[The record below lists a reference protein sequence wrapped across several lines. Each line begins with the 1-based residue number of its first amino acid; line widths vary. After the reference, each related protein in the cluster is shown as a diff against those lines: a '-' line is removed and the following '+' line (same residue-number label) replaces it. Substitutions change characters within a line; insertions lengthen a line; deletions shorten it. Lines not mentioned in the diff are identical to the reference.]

1 MLLDNI
7 SSPADL
13 KNLSFDQL
21 VSLAGEIREG
31 LFNRLTKKGGH
42 FGPNFGF
49 VEATIALHFVFD
61 SPKDKIVFD
70 VSHQCYPHKML
81 TGRAYGFFDETQFS
95 KISGYSN
102 PDESEHDF
110 FKVGH
115 TSTAVSLACG
125 LAKARDL
132 KGQNE
137 NIIAVLGDGS
147 LSGGEALEALDFA
160 GEQNSNFIVVLND
173 NDMSIAENHGGIYK
187 NLKELRE
194 SNGKCA
200 SNIFKSFGLDYIY
213 VDKGNDIPS
222 LIEAF
227 QKVKN
232 IDHPIVVHINTLKG
246 CGYKPAEENKELWHW
261 TAPFNRQTA
270 ERPVSNAENY
280 NSMTAE
286 FLLKKMAADSTVAFV
301 CPAVPANFGFTKQ
314 NREKAGKQFI
324 DTGIAE
330 EHAIALVSAM
340 AKNGT
345 KPVFGTH
352 SSFIQRTYD
361 QLSQD
366 LCINKNP
373 ATLLVNTASVWGM
386 NNITHLG
393 IFDIPLMSNIPELVY
408 LAPTNCEEY
417 FAMLDWS
424 IEQNKFPVAIRMPCN
439 GIIHT
444 TEPVQKDYSDL
455 NKYKITQ
462 NGSKIAILA
471 LGDFFQL
478 GEKTADYI
486 EQQSGQKPTL
496 INPRY
501 ITGLDKELL
510 TELKKTHEK
519 IITLEDGI
527 LDGGFGQKIASFYG
541 SSPVKV
547 YNFGLKKEFLDRY
560 NAHEVLK
567 NNHLTPEQIWQDIK
581 N

>member
-1 MLLDNI
+1 MGRTASGVKSINLKGSEVIGVDI
-7 SSPADL
+7 SSHGDKVL
-13 KNLSFDQL
+13 VLS
-21 VSLAGEIREG
+21 EKG
-31 LFNRLTKKGGH
+31 LGKLSSIDDYRITHRGSSGVK
-42 FGPNFGF
+42 
-49 VEATIALHFVFD
+49 TI
-61 SPKDKIVFD
+61 KITE
-70 VSHQCYPHKML
+70 K
-81 TGRAYGFFDETQFS
+81 T
-95 KISGYSN
+95 
-102 PDESEHDF
+102 
-110 FKVGH
+110 
-115 TSTAVSLACG
+115 
-125 LAKARDL
+125 
-132 KGQNE
+132 
-137 NIIAVLGDGS
+137 GS
-147 LSGGEALEALDFA
+147 LVAMKVVKGDEDYLAITLNGTVVRSNLEQVREC
-160 GEQNSNFIVVLND
+160 GRNSIGVKLID
-173 NDMSIAENHGGIYK
+173 
-187 NLKELRE
+187 LRE
-194 SNGKCA
+194 K
-200 SNIFKSFGLDYIY
+200 
-213 VDKGNDIPS
+213 DIVTS
-222 LIEAF
+222 LTCLEKIEDEN
-227 QKVKN
+227 V
-232 IDHPIVVHINTLKG
+232 
-246 CGYKPAEENKELWHW
+246 EENKELWHW

-324 DTGIAE
+324 DTGITE

-386 NNITHLG
+386 NDITHLG

-462 NGSKIAILA
+462 NGRKIAILA
-471 LGDFFQL
+471 LGDF
-478 GEKTADYI
+478 TACFC
-486 EQQSGQKPTL
+486 
-496 INPRY
+496 R
-501 ITGLDKELL
+501 
-510 TELKKTHEK
+510 
-519 IITLEDGI
+519 
-527 LDGGFGQKIASFYG
+527 SF
-541 SSPVKV
+541 SVCA
-547 YNFGLKKEFLDRY
+547 E
-560 NAHEVLK
+560 
-567 NNHLTPEQIWQDIK
+567 
-581 N
+581 

>member
-1 MLLDNI
+1 M
-7 SSPADL
+7 
-13 KNLSFDQL
+13 
-21 VSLAGEIREG
+21 
-31 LFNRLTKKGGH
+31 
-42 FGPNFGF
+42 
-49 VEATIALHFVFD
+49 
-61 SPKDKIVFD
+61 
-70 VSHQCYPHKML
+70 
-81 TGRAYGFFDETQFS
+81 
-95 KISGYSN
+95 
-102 PDESEHDF
+102 
-110 FKVGH
+110 
-115 TSTAVSLACG
+115 
-125 LAKARDL
+125 
-132 KGQNE
+132 
-137 NIIAVLGDGS
+137 
-147 LSGGEALEALDFA
+147 
-160 GEQNSNFIVVLND
+160 
-173 NDMSIAENHGGIYK
+173 
-187 NLKELRE
+187 
-194 SNGKCA
+194 
-200 SNIFKSFGLDYIY
+200 
-213 VDKGNDIPS
+213 DKGNDIPS

-386 NNITHLG
+386 NDITHLG

-560 NAHEVLK
+560 NAQEVLK